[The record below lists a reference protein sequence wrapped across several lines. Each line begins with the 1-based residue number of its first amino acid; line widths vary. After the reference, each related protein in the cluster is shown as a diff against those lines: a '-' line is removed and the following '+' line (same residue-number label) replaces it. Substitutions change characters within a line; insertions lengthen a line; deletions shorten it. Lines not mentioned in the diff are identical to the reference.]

1 MNIELIRPGALSQ
14 ALGRSTR
21 ALRRDVKSGDFPAP
35 LAIGKR
41 AIAWRKADIEE
52 WIRERSQ
59 LPWVSAARNLDDLL
73 KTLSKEAASEPD
85 APGSSNAIEHRSPSS
100 TSAPG
105 SRPTTP

>member
-41 AIAWRKADIEE
+41 AIAWRKADIEQ
-52 WIRERSQ
+52 WILERSE
-59 LPWVSAARNLDDLL
+59 LPWIAAGRNLDDLL
-73 KTLSKEAASEPD
+73 KTLSKSEVASEPD
-85 APGSSNAIEHRSPSS
+85 ASGADNEGAQNGR
-100 TSAPG
+100 T
-105 SRPTTP
+105 

>member
-73 KTLSKEAASEPD
+73 KTLSKSEVASEPD
-85 APGSSNAIEHRSPSS
+85 ASGADNEGAQNGR
-100 TSAPG
+100 T
-105 SRPTTP
+105 